1 MVGEADTKSKF
12 RARFGGDSIRSAVPT
27 FDLTPG
33 LVTAIYCVLGFSALY
48 FSDVY
53 LPQAIEQPAILRRE
67 QALKGGVEVLL
78 TAGLIFVLTKRS
90 RLALERY
97 QGRLEHLQAERSVL
111 HRVFRHNLRQELNL
125 IEGHSRLIREE
136 DDQESRSSHCDV
148 IETAADRTEEYVE
161 MTRRFERMLHSRT
174 ELRPIDLVAM
184 VDNDDEVA
192 RLREADDVDLVV
204 EMPAEIRA
212 TGHSHVMVAF
222 HEVLE
227 NAVKHNPSPRKRIE
241 ITVRERGRD
250 LVELAVSDNGPGIPE
265 IERRAIESMEELPL
279 THSGGLGLWFAKL
292 ACTVA
297 GGDLV
302 IEDGEAGGAEVRL
315 QYPAV
320 RPPTIRQRLATL
332 WAPRPDGDV
341 GPES

>member
-1 MVGEADTKSKF
+1 MLGVADTKSKLQ
-12 RARFGGDSIRSAVPT
+12 ALFGEDSFRSAVLT

-67 QALKGGVEVLL
+67 QTLKGGVEVLL

-97 QGRLEHLQAERSVL
+97 KGRLEHLQAERSVL

-125 IEGHSRLIREE
+125 IEGHSRLIREA
-136 DDQESRSSHCDV
+136 DDQGHLSSHCDV

-161 MTRRFERMLHSRT
+161 MTRRFERMLRSRT
-174 ELRPIDLVAM
+174 ELKTIDLVALIE
-184 VDNDDEVA
+184 NDDQVN
-192 RLREADDVDLVV
+192 RLRESDDVDLIVD
-204 EMPAEIRA
+204 MPAEARA
-212 TGHSHVMVAF
+212 TGHSHVGVAF

-227 NAVKHNPSPRKRIE
+227 NAVKHNDAPRRQVE
-241 ITVRERGRD
+241 ITVREPARG
-250 LVELAVSDNGPGIPE
+250 LVELAVSDNGSGIPE

-279 THSGGLGLWFAKL
+279 IHSGGLGLWFAKL

-302 IEDGEAGGAEVRL
+302 IADGESGGAEVSL

-320 RPPTIRQRLATL
+320 RPPTIRQRLAAL
-332 WAPRPDGDV
+332 WTPRPDGDL

>member
-1 MVGEADTKSKF
+1 MLGVAETKSKLQ
-12 RARFGGDSIRSAVPT
+12 ALLGEDSFRSAVPT

-53 LPQAIEQPAILRRE
+53 LPQAIEQPALLRRE

-90 RLALERY
+90 RLALQRY

-125 IEGHSRLIREE
+125 VEGHSRLIREE
-136 DDQESRSSHCDV
+136 DDRGSLSSHCDV

-184 VDNDDEVA
+184 VDHDDEVD
-192 RLREADDVDLVV
+192 RLREADDVDLIVD
-204 EMPAEIRA
+204 MPTEARA
-212 TGHSHVMVAF
+212 TGHSHVKVAF

-227 NAVKHNPSPRKRIE
+227 NAVKHNRSPRTRIG
-241 ITVRERGRD
+241 ITVRERGRG

-265 IERRAIESMEELPL
+265 IERTAIESMEELPL

-302 IEDGEAGGAEVRL
+302 IADGESGGAEVRL
-315 QYPAV
+315 QFPAV
-320 RPPTIRQRLATL
+320 RPPTVRQRLAAL
-332 WAPRPDGDV
+332 WTPRPDGDL